1 MDSLHTAM
9 SNGVSQTCQK
19 DNNESQEPVNVTGLL
34 AADDGWS
41 LWCRHF
47 LFLWAQS
54 CRWKSCG
61 VFSDQGRT
69 IGQRKKEFLWPD
81 SLLCR
86 GWALMALTPLISL
99 TDSHK
104 EGDSRYLWASA
115 PAPDSLLNSTN
126 STFTY
131 IFKKHTLYLI
141 ITVKSHDV
149 HRQTLLD

>member
-1 MDSLHTAM
+1 
-9 SNGVSQTCQK
+9 
-19 DNNESQEPVNVTGLL
+19 
-34 AADDGWS
+34 
-41 LWCRHF
+41 
-47 LFLWAQS
+47 
-54 CRWKSCG
+54 
-61 VFSDQGRT
+61 
-69 IGQRKKEFLWPD
+69 
-81 SLLCR
+81 
-86 GWALMALTPLISL
+86 MALTPLISL

-149 HRQTLLD
+149 HRQILLD